1 MISDGMRHIINGG
14 TMPTYWEYTDEHPA
28 QMPIS
33 EREAWH
39 RDAWDRE
46 QTELMA
52 MTSGHAGHD
61 CPGIATSFGYSKRG
75 TAL

>member
-39 RDAWDRE
+39 RDAWARE
-46 QTELMA
+46 QDTLREL
-52 MTSGHAGHD
+52 SNQLAGYD
-61 CPGIATSFGYSKRG
+61 FADPNSFGFSDRG